1 MKNSHKLSDAIHILV
16 YLHLSKDEPSIS
28 SKQIAESVATNPGVI
43 RRLMSQLS
51 KEGLIETKVGA
62 AVPKLSRNPEHISL
76 FDIFTAVEDGEMLK
90 VDEKTNMSCP
100 VGKNIQS
107 VLTNTYSRVQ
117 NQAENEM
124 KIISLQ
130 EIIDELIEEIEK

>member
-28 SKQIAESVATNPGVI
+28 SKQIAESVATNAGVI

-51 KEGLIETKVGA
+51 KSGLIETKVGA
-62 AVPKLSRNPEHISL
+62 AVPKLSRNPEEISL
-76 FDIFTAVEDGEMLK
+76 LDIFTAVEDGEMLK
-90 VDEKTNMSCP
+90 VDEKTSMSCP
-100 VGKNIQS
+100 VGQNIQS

-130 EIIDELIEEIEK
+130 EIIDELLEEIEQ